1 MSADALPMTYEVVPH
16 WEQLPENWTFYEATS
31 VAVDSQ
37 DRVYVFN
44 RGEHPVIVFD
54 RAGRFLHAWGEGL
67 FVRPHGIWI
76 GTDDTLYL
84 VDDADHTVRQFTPQ
98 GELLMTLG
106 ESGHPSE
113 TGCVGNDYRTIQAG
127 GAPFNQPCDLV
138 VGRSGDLFVADG
150 YGNARVHR
158 FSADGE
164 LKSSWGEPGNA
175 AGQFNL
181 PHGIGVD
188 SQGRLFVADRENSR
202 LQVFSEDG
210 TFLTE
215 WTNVVRPT
223 QVFFDQ
229 EDNVY
234 VSELGRRAG
243 LFPWME
249 PEPATTGGRVSVFD
263 SNGQLLARLGGGD
276 NPCEPG
282 DFFTPHDIWVD
293 SEGSIY
299 VAEVTMSGGGKNG
312 LIPAN
317 CPSLQKFVRRN

>member
-1 MSADALPMTYEVVPH
+1 MSADAMPFTYEVVPN
-16 WEQLPENWTFYEATS
+16 WEQLPENWSFYEATS

-54 RAGRFLHAWGEGL
+54 RDGRFLDAWGEGL

-76 GTDDTLYL
+76 GADDTLYL

-106 ESGHPSE
+106 ESGCASE

-138 VGRSGDLFVADG
+138 IGRSGDLFVADG

-158 FSADGE
+158 FSADGA
-164 LKSSWGEPGNA
+164 LKASWGEPGDA

-210 TFLTE
+210 ALLTE

-249 PEPATTGGRVSVFD
+249 LDSTTTGGRVSVFD

-282 DFFTPHDIWVD
+282 DFFTPHDVWVD

-312 LIPAN
+312 LIPAD
-317 CPSLQKFVRRN
+317 CPSLQKFVRRH